1 MSVKLKSILYVG
13 LDEDQKKDLRAD
25 FISAQVLRKRLIK
38 IMEDKIDTKRTS
50 VRNDQNYDKPNWEN
64 YVADGI
70 GYERA
75 MYEIISLITSDENN
89 S

>member
-1 MSVKLKSILYVG
+1 MKLKSVWYDG

-25 FISAQVLRKRLIK
+25 FISSSILRKRLVK
-38 IMEDKIDTKRTS
+38 LLNDKIDTKRKA

-64 YVADGI
+64 YVADSL

-75 MYEIISLITSDENN
+75 LAEIISLITSDENN
-89 S
+89 